1 MNDKVISITE
11 HITKPIHE
19 QRGIRQVIRR
29 ASVALSKE
37 SQVILDF
44 ADYANSAGIAKTIL
58 GSLILE
64 HGESRVRKS
73 VELRHATLGNDADFK
88 REGKYKDRPWDDAN
102 NYNGHDINELNV
114 MYLLTLR
121 TLLRENDGKAKILMD
136 VKDQNLVSFVKRMSL
151 TDIMALAGSGVICYE
166 PKFSHASLSAI
177 DGQLDPADDLD
188 ALLALV
194 GK

>member
-1 MNDKVISITE
+1 MNDKVIRIIE

-19 QRGIRQVIRR
+19 QRGIKQIIRR
-29 ASVALSKE
+29 ASFALSRR
-37 SQVILDF
+37 SHVILDF
-44 ADYANSAGIAKTIL
+44 ADYANSGGIAKTIM

-64 HGESRVRKS
+64 HGESKVSQS
-73 VELRHATLGNDADFK
+73 VELRNAPLGNDADFK
-88 REGKYKDRPWDDAN
+88 RADKLNDRLLEDAN
-102 NYNGHDINELNV
+102 NYNGHDIKELNV
-114 MYLLTLR
+114 IYLLTLR
-121 TLLRENDGKAKILMD
+121 TLLREDDGKAKILMD
-136 VKDQNLVSFVKRMSL
+136 VKDRNLVSFVKRMSL

-166 PKFSHASLSAI
+166 PKFGHAALSAI

>member
-1 MNDKVISITE
+1 M
-11 HITKPIHE
+11 
-19 QRGIRQVIRR
+19 
-29 ASVALSKE
+29 SKE